1 MGDLILI
8 LKVLA
13 KMAFI
18 WGTCGIVLFM
28 ILATIT
34 VITGSKTWLRELLF
48 GRPTHKKKKKR
59 LEMINIELDE
69 AA

>member
-1 MGDLILI
+1 MDNLILT

-18 WGTCGIVLFM
+18 WGTCGIVLFL

-34 VITGSKTWLRELLF
+34 AITGSKTWLRELLF
-48 GRPTHKKKKKR
+48 GRPIHKKKR
-59 LEMINIELDE
+59 LKMINIELDE

>member
-1 MGDLILI
+1 MDNLILT

-18 WGTCGIVLFM
+18 WGTCGIVLFL

-34 VITGSKTWLRELLF
+34 AITGSKTWLRSLLF
-48 GRPTHKKKKKR
+48 GRPIHKKKRRK
-59 LEMINIELDE
+59 MINIELDE
-69 AA
+69 TA

>member
-1 MGDLILI
+1 MDNLILT

-18 WGTCGIVLFM
+18 WGTCGIVLFL
-28 ILATIT
+28 ILAAIT
-34 VITGSKTWLRELLF
+34 ATTGSKTWLKDLLL
-48 GRPTHKKKKKR
+48 GRKIHKKKR

-69 AA
+69 AV

>member
-1 MGDLILI
+1 
-8 LKVLA
+8 
-13 KMAFI
+13 MAFI
-18 WGTCGIVLFM
+18 WGTCGIVLFL

-34 VITGSKTWLRELLF
+34 ATTGSKSWLKDLLL
-48 GRPTHKKKKKR
+48 GRKIHKKKI

>member
-1 MGDLILI
+1 MDNLILT

-18 WGTCGIVLFM
+18 WGTCGIVLFL

-34 VITGSKTWLRELLF
+34 AITGSKTWLRS
-48 GRPTHKKKKKR
+48 
-59 LEMINIELDE
+59 
-69 AA
+69 

>member
-1 MGDLILI
+1 MDNLILT

-18 WGTCGIVLFM
+18 WGTCGIVLFL

-34 VITGSKTWLRELLF
+34 AITGFKTWLRSLLF
-48 GRPTHKKKKKR
+48 GRPIHKKKR
-59 LEMINIELDE
+59 LKMINIELDE

>member
-1 MGDLILI
+1 MSYLVLT

-18 WGTCGIVLFM
+18 WGTCGIVLFL

-34 VITGSKTWLRELLF
+34 AITESKTWLRDLLL
-48 GRPTHKKKKKR
+48 GRKIHKKKI

>member
-1 MGDLILI
+1 MDNLILT

-18 WGTCGIVLFM
+18 WGTCGIVLFL

-34 VITGSKTWLRELLF
+34 AITGSKTWLRSLLF
-48 GRPTHKKKKKR
+48 GRPIHKKKKKR
-59 LEMINIELDE
+59 LGMINIELDE
-69 AA
+69 VA